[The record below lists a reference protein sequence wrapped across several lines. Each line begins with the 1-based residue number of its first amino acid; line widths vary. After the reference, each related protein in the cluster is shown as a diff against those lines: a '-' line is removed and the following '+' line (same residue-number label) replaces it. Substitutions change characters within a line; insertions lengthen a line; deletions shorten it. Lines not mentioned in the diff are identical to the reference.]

1 MYLEKFRVTPLH
13 QGLVCMEMFT
23 LMMMNHDGLKTQQ
36 ASHKHLW
43 MISGIM
49 YDTIQERPN
58 YLE

>member
-49 YDTIQERPN
+49 SDTIQE
-58 YLE
+58 